1 MPRFF
6 KPRRKTPLMRGVALF
21 LMGSLSIAP
30 IASATPQKHPKPSD
44 SPAKAAPDSANGES
58 APLNSQL
65 AIQMADD
72 YFNAARVMT
81 ADFVQIG
88 ADGRRSE
95 GKLYVLKPGR
105 LRFEYAMPATMEVIA
120 DGVSVAIRDRKL
132 KTQQLY
138 FISQTPLKFL
148 LKDKLNLA
156 KDVKVANVSSTDRST
171 IITIEDK
178 STFGGT
184 STIKLDFDRKDFTLQ
199 KWQVTDPQGYD
210 TLVTLHNID
219 LTSVP
224 DLKLFRIPPTSFWP
238 SLN

>member
-1 MPRFF
+1 
-6 KPRRKTPLMRGVALF
+6 MRGVALF

-44 SPAKAAPDSANGES
+44 SPAKAAPNSANGES
-58 APLNSQL
+58 APLDSQL

-120 DGVSVAIRDRKL
+120 GRR
-132 KTQQLY
+132 
-138 FISQTPLKFL
+138 
-148 LKDKLNLA
+148 
-156 KDVKVANVSSTDRST
+156 
-171 IITIEDK
+171 
-178 STFGGT
+178 FGGYT
-184 STIKLDFDRKDFTLQ
+184 RPKT
-199 KWQVTDPQGYD
+199 
-210 TLVTLHNID
+210 
-219 LTSVP
+219 
-224 DLKLFRIPPTSFWP
+224 
-238 SLN
+238 